1 MRKHPVL
8 IVLALLLVAI
18 AAFVFR
24 PWSPWSPWK
33 MNQLFAPS
41 QRVDNFQHMD
51 RIFPSRPLAPSTR
64 PHVFPK
70 QEVALPATYVFQGE
84 TRPRSGFMD
93 KTHTT
98 GLLVLKDGVI
108 IHEEYRL
115 GAGPA
120 STLTSWS
127 MAKSVVAT
135 LVAIAHKEGRIA
147 SLDDKASKYI
157 PELQGKAYGEATVK
171 DLLRMASGVKF
182 DENYASKTSDISKL
196 FYKVFMLGMPIDDA
210 VKDLPAED
218 PPGTKFHY
226 KSVDSQ
232 VLAWVLRRATG
243 KSVVAYAQEKL
254 WQPLGMQDKAFWNLD
269 RPDGDELAYCCLN
282 TSLRDYAKIGQLY
295 LQQGKWQGV
304 QLLPEDWVRET
315 TQRPEPWLAAG
326 HGYEERG
333 YGYHWWLPR
342 DPDREFF
349 ANGVWGQEIF
359 VNEAAGIVIV
369 KTSVD
374 PDFKANTAEMIAFM
388 RGIVAGLQ
396 KAD

>member
-1 MRKHPVL
+1 MSRRL
-8 IVLALLLVAI
+8 LLTSLALLLIAV

-33 MNQLFAPS
+33 MNQLFWPS
-41 QRVDNFQHMD
+41 TRVENFQHMD
-51 RIFPSRPLAPSTR
+51 RIFPSRPLPASTQ
-64 PHVFPK
+64 PFVFPK
-70 QEVALPATYVFQGE
+70 QERPIPGSYVFNGE
-84 TRPRSGFMD
+84 TRQRTAFLK

-98 GLLVLKDGVI
+98 GLMVLKDGVI
-108 IHEEYRL
+108 LHEEYRL

-135 LVAIAHKEGRIA
+135 LVGIAHKEGRIA
-147 SLDDKASKYI
+147 SLDDKASTYI

-182 DENYASKTSDISKL
+182 DENYASKTSDISQL
-196 FYKVFMLGMPIDDA
+196 FYKVFIFGMPIDDA
-210 VKDLPAED
+210 VKDLPAENK
-218 PPGTKFHY
+218 PGTTFHY

-243 KSVVAYAQEKL
+243 KSVVAYASEKL
-254 WQPLGMQDKAFWNLD
+254 WQPLGMQDNAFWNLD
-269 RPDGDELAYCCLN
+269 RPDGNELAYCCLN
-282 TSLRDYAKIGQLY
+282 TTLRDYAKLGQLY
-295 LQQGKWQGV
+295 LQQGKWQGR
-304 QLLPEDWVRET
+304 QILPEDWVKET

-326 HGYEERG
+326 HGYAERG
-333 YGYHWWLPR
+333 YGYHWWLPKN
-342 DPDREFF
+342 PDHEFF
-349 ANGVWGQEIF
+349 ANGVWGQTIF
-359 VNEAAGIVIV
+359 VNENAGIVIV

-388 RGIVAGLQ
+388 RSMVAGLQ
-396 KAD
+396 TP